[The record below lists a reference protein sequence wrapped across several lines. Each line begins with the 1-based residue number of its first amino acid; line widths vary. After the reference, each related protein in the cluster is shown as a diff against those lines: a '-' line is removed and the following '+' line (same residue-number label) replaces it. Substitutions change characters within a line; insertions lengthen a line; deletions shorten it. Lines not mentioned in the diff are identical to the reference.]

1 MNHTLRVDCRK
12 ISCYCPN
19 IVANGQDADTIT
31 LDLDDEWSDLEKIVL
46 VLGERN
52 HAVKTVWTGEAVYVP
67 SQLLDVPGYLPVSI
81 VGYGADGLPRV
92 TTARADSLLRVIPSG
107 LVDGDDPYPEQPD
120 VLSQLLDGIEDA
132 EDAAER
138 ANEAA
143 QWAEEAA
150 KRAQDIAD
158 VKRATQVTVGE
169 GMPQTSGIEGDSY
182 IDSNSGNLWV
192 FESTDATGK

>member
-1 MNHTLRVDCRK
+1 MNHELRVDCRR
-12 ISCYCPN
+12 ITCRNPR
-19 IVANGQDADTIT
+19 IVANGQEADTLT
-31 LDLDDEWSDLEKIVL
+31 LDLDNEWGELDKIVL

-52 HAVKTVWTGEAVYVP
+52 RAVKTVWTGEAVYVP
-67 SQLLDVPGYLPVSI
+67 SQLLDVPGYLPVSV

-92 TTARADSLLRVIPSG
+92 TTASADSLLRVVPSG

-120 VLSQLLDGIEDA
+120 VLSRLLDGIDDA
-132 EDAAER
+132 EGAAER

-158 VKRATQVTVGE
+158 VKRATQVTSGE
-169 GMPQTSGIEGDSY
+169 GMPMQSGIEGDSY
-182 IDSNSGNLWV
+182 VDYTTGNWWV
-192 FESTDATGK
+192 FEDSTKTN

>member
-1 MNHTLRVDCRK
+1 MNHELRVYCRR
-12 ISCYCPN
+12 ITCRNPR
-19 IVANGQDADTIT
+19 IVANGQEADTIT
-31 LDLDDEWSDLEKIVL
+31 LDLDNEWSELDKIVL
-46 VLGERN
+46 VLGEQNR
-52 HAVKTVWTGEAVYVP
+52 AVKTVWTGEAVYVP
-67 SQLLDVPGYLPVSI
+67 SQLLDTLGYLPVSV
-81 VGYGADGLPRV
+81 VGYGEDGLPRV

-158 VKRATQVTVGE
+158 VKRATQVTSGQ
-169 GMPQTSGIEGDSY
+169 GMPQSSGIEGDSY
-182 IDSNSGNLWV
+182 VDYTTGNWWV
-192 FESTDATGK
+192 FEDSTESN